1 MPLVHKEPAVSFAD
15 LNTVQDEPVARRV
28 PSNLQHPKLALW
40 LSSELRARRPRWP
53 RPVGGPHLPTRI
65 EPRRCS
71 RRCISY
77 TRSCIGRSQAAATAA
92 AAAREHASVAQKKG
106 SVAFARRGRARGD
119 FSRSVPWVEVL
130 IVSPPRF
137 EYISF
142 YSGVRIMLGSC
153 CEEQEAKEAKARA
166 EHRAATRLSESRL
179 LSSQRVRQE
188 LYDALRCAPCTA
200 IRKTFVFL
208 LVHPCQPA
216 SLLSLP
222 GSEALFAA
230 HPRRLTSIEST
241 PVHIRPRPSHLESFS
256 TSTCPS
262 VDAHRRRPTHTFAA
276 LRFDTPRA
284 PRAATAP
291 TASAVRLGSSATSRR
306 RSRMMPTS
314 PRPRAIAAATT
325 TTSATTLTSKLSS
338 IR

>member
-1 MPLVHKEPAVSFAD
+1 MQSQVHQ
-15 LNTVQDEPVARRV
+15 LYTQ
-28 PSNLQHPKLALW
+28 LHQLYTQLH
-40 LSSELRARRPRWP
+40 RPIASCRH
-53 RPVGGPHLPTRI
+53 RCCC
-65 EPRRCS
+65 CS
-71 RRCISY
+71 RTCKRGAKK
-77 TRSCIGRSQAAATAA
+77 RLGRIRAPWKSN
-92 AAAREHASVAQKKG
+92 
-106 SVAFARRGRARGD
+106 RR
-119 FSRSVPWVEVL
+119 FFQICTVPWVEVL